1 MPQFNSAGI
10 AIDYEVHGEG
20 RPILLIHGFAS
31 SGKINWIDTGWVET
45 LRGAGYQPITFDN
58 RGHGASRK
66 LYDPQLYYAHEMA
79 EDARRLL
86 QHLGIGRAPVMGYS
100 MGARIAAYL
109 MLNHP
114 HVVSCGIWGG
124 MGVNLM
130 TGLEDSEEIISAL
143 TAESL
148 DQVTGRAGRQFRIF
162 ADHNKA
168 DRAALAACMINSRE
182 PMREADVRRI
192 EAPVLVAVGSEDE
205 MAGSADGLAALLPHG
220 EAFTIDRRDHMRA
233 TGDKLFKAAALEFL
247 ARHLQE

>member
-45 LRGAGYQPITFDN
+45 LVGAGYQPITFDN

-66 LYDPQLYYAHEMA
+66 LYDPQLYFAHEMA

-86 QHLGIGRAPVMGYS
+86 AHLGIRRAPVMGYS
-100 MGARIAAYL
+100 MGARITAYL

-114 HVVSCGIWGG
+114 ALVSCGIWGG

-130 TGLEDSEEIISAL
+130 TGLENSEEIIAAL

-148 DQVTGRAGRQFRIF
+148 DHVTGRAGRQFRIF

-168 DRAALAACMINSRE
+168 DRAALAACMISSRE
-182 PMREADVRRI
+182 PMRESDVMKI
-192 EAPVLVAVGSEDE
+192 EAPVLVAVGSEDD
-205 MAGSADGLAALLPHG
+205 MAGSPSELAALLPRG

-233 TGDKLFKAAALEFL
+233 TGDKLFKAAALDFL
-247 ARHLQE
+247 ARHTG